1 MTAACGGGAPVAF
14 PGASFDGIYHT
25 LHDNEFSLYDRY
37 MAKDWQQLRI
47 GSGPSQNGEFF
58 AMKSYERT
66 IPGPGVAG
74 RTITEE
80 TWFFLE
86 HTPDAAM
93 PDCP

>member
-1 MTAACGGGAPVAF
+1 
-14 PGASFDGIYHT
+14 
-25 LHDNEFSLYDRY
+25 
-37 MAKDWQQLRI
+37 
-47 GSGPSQNGEFF
+47 
-58 AMKSYERT
+58 MKSYERT